1 MNAIEMNVMPPASV
15 ETAADLHER
24 IGRALLVGRD
34 DQGVLAV
41 EAGRVVACSDYAAE
55 LLSCDARQARGASVA
70 DFIEQL
76 EGELLQLRLRSA
88 LLDETAVEFVVQRP
102 RRHDEWIEFR
112 SLPLSPGVA
121 FLLKDVTD
129 RELSD
134 RTLRRKERRLL
145 AANRSLRLAH
155 TAAHAASWDWRWD
168 QSMRWLDLAAA
179 RELDCLPASWTEDEE
194 IGDWRSLMPSA
205 GQRAFDRAVKTLIRA
220 GQASFEI
227 EVVGADEARH
237 WMRIDCAVTER
248 DETGAPT
255 RVSGVTVDVTLARR
269 ADEALRAEV
278 AQRKRSEERQQML
291 VHELNHRVKNMLAT
305 VQSVARQ
312 SLASP
317 GLAGPAQDFEERL
330 MALAW
335 AYEILTRE
343 QWAGA
348 SLREV
353 IQCTLAPHIDRAAN
367 RLGLEGPDLW
377 LTPNWAL
384 SLALAMHELATNAVK
399 YGALSKDEGRVE
411 VRWSIL
417 ERAGNR
423 RLELQ
428 WRESGGPPVA
438 MPARRGFGSRLI
450 ERSLSRELHGDVRL
464 DFDPAG
470 LVCHLVASLTEA
482 P

>member
-1 MNAIEMNVMPPASV
+1 MPPVSA
-15 ETAADLHER
+15 ETTARLHER

-34 DQGVLAV
+34 DQGVIAV
-41 EAGRVVACSDYAAE
+41 ENGRVVACSDYAAE
-55 LLSCDARQARGASVA
+55 LLSCDAGQVRDSSVS
-70 DFIEQL
+70 DFIDQL

-88 LLDETAVEFVVQRP
+88 LLDEAAVEFVVERP

-112 SLPLSPGVA
+112 SLFLSPGVA

-168 QSMRWLDLAAA
+168 QSLRWLDLGAA
-179 RELDCLPASWTEDEE
+179 RDLECLPASWTEDEE
-194 IGDWRSLMPSA
+194 IHDWRSLMPAA
-205 GQRAFDRAVKTLIRA
+205 GQRAFDRATKALIRS

-227 EVVGADEARH
+227 EVVGSDEARH

-248 DETGAPT
+248 DEGGAPT

-278 AQRKRSEERQQML
+278 AQRTRSEERQQML

-312 SLASP
+312 SLAAP
-317 GLAGPAQDFEERL
+317 ELAGPAQDFEERL

-353 IQCTLAPHIDRAAN
+353 IQRTMAPHIDREAN
-367 RLGLEGPDLW
+367 RLTLEGPDLW
-377 LTPNWAL
+377 LSPNWAL

-399 YGALSKDEGRVE
+399 YGALSREEGRIA
-411 VRWSIL
+411 VRWRI
-417 ERAGNR
+417 RDKTGTR
-423 RLELQ
+423 RLELE
-428 WRESGGPPVA
+428 WREDGGPPVA
-438 MPARRGFGSRLI
+438 APSRRGFGSRLI
-450 ERSLSRELHGDVRL
+450 ERSLSRELHGEVKL
-464 DFDPAG
+464 DFEPAG
-470 LVCHLVASLTEA
+470 LVCHIIAPLTEA

>member
-1 MNAIEMNVMPPASV
+1 MPPASA
-15 ETAADLHER
+15 ETAAHLHER
-24 IGRALLVGRD
+24 IGRALLAGRE

-41 EAGRVVACSDYAAE
+41 EDGRVVACSDYAAE
-55 LLSCDARQARGASVA
+55 LLSCDARLAPGVSVS
-70 DFIEQL
+70 DFIDRL

-88 LLDETAVEFVVQRP
+88 LLDQAAVEFVVQRP
-102 RRHDEWIEFR
+102 QRDDEWIEFR
-112 SLPLSPGVA
+112 CLPLSPGVA
-121 FLLKDVTD
+121 FFLKDVTD

-168 QSMRWLDLAAA
+168 QSLRWLDLAAA
-179 RELDCLPASWTEDEE
+179 RELECLPASWTEDEE
-194 IGDWRSLMPSA
+194 IRDWRSLMPAA
-205 GQRAFDRAVKTLIRA
+205 GQRAFDRAIKALVRK
-220 GQASFEI
+220 GQASFEM
-227 EVVGADEARH
+227 EVVGADDARH

-248 DETGAPT
+248 DESSAPT

-312 SLASP
+312 SLAAP
-317 GLAGPAQDFEERL
+317 DLAGPAQDFEERL

-353 IQCTLAPHIDRAAN
+353 IQRTMAPHIDRASN
-367 RLGLEGPDLW
+367 RLALDGPDLW

-399 YGALSKDEGRVE
+399 YGALSTDGGRVG
-411 VRWSIL
+411 VQWRIL
-417 ERAGNR
+417 ESSGTR
-423 RLELQ
+423 RLELE
-428 WRESGGPPVA
+428 WRESGGPSVIQPE
-438 MPARRGFGSRLI
+438 RRGFGSRLI
-450 ERSLSRELHGDVRL
+450 ERSLSRELHGEVRL
-464 DFDPAG
+464 DFEPAG
-470 LVCHLVASLTEA
+470 LVCRVFAPLAEA